1 VITAALDGRGTGA
14 GSPAAAGRPACLRAS
29 IATTSGEQLPAA
41 SAAVIPAI
49 TAGAGI
55 RRCSSRTSISALVP
69 APSPCR
75 ARAAA
80 QNASWAAV
88 NVPAARACASAA
100 APGSAPGFLSSIS
113 R

>member
-1 VITAALDGRGTGA
+1 VLA
-14 GSPAAAGRPACLRAS
+14 GLA
-29 IATTSGEQLPAA
+29 ATTSGEQLPAA

-49 TAGAGI
+49 TSAAGI
-55 RRCSSRTSISALVP
+55 RRCSSSTSISALVP

-80 QNASWAAV
+80 QNASCALV
-88 NVPAARACASAA
+88 NTPAARAWARAA
-100 APGSAPGFLSSIS
+100 APGSAPGLRMRIS